1 MPDDLVKRLR
11 EVEGE
16 KLDFTNTSNGLR
28 LSAAD
33 RIEELSNC
41 VAVLEAKLAKAV
53 EALEDVAGVGFDAP
67 MAWAGTDAEWER
79 KRANAMQWAAK
90 DALRKITGD
99 TP

>member
-1 MPDDLVKRLR
+1 
-11 EVEGE
+11 
-16 KLDFTNTSNGLR
+16 
-28 LSAAD
+28 
-33 RIEELSNC
+33 
-41 VAVLEAKLAKAV
+41 
-53 EALEDVAGVGFDAP
+53 